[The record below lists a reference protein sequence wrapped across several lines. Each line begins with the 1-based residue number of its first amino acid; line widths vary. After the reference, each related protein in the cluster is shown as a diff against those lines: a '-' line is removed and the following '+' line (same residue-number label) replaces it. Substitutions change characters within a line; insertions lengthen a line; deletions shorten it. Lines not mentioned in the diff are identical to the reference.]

1 MDTIQIL
8 ILTYIF
14 IFGLIFGSF
23 FNVVILRP
31 FSNESIVLPPSKC
44 PKCNHKLAWYDN
56 IPLFSFL
63 ILRAK
68 CRYCKEPISWQYPL
82 VELLTGIMFV
92 CTYLKFGFTW
102 ECLFTIIVL
111 SFFIIMSGTDF
122 KGQCV
127 YTIHFVPF
135 IVICIIY
142 GIIKAAPT
150 GNYLDPA
157 LGLLIG
163 TLLMEL
169 YARSG
174 YLFKYEDR
182 VCGDGDSYIVAG
194 IGAFLGLA
202 STLVSLVLAVII
214 QALWSFPMIIIK
226 FIRNKKYSQIL
237 TMFVFIFIVVSFC
250 IIDRLGG
257 FESFIIYI
265 TYVLLMCAYAM
276 KVCTEL
282 VESTK
287 LKEGGI
293 SLPFGPAIF
302 LGAALMIFFG
312 DAIIETLRNIDWLN
326 TTFNWLDN
334 ITDWHYVIDR
344 IKNIF

>member
-8 ILTYIF
+8 ILTYFF

-68 CRYCKEPISWQYPL
+68 CRYCKEPISWQYPF
-82 VELLTGIMFV
+82 VEFLTGVMFV
-92 CTYLKFGFTW
+92 CSYLKFGLSW
-102 ECLFTIIVL
+102 ECLFAIIIL

-122 KGQCV
+122 IGQCV
-127 YTIHFVPF
+127 YTMHFVPF
-135 IVICIIY
+135 IVVCVIF
-142 GIIKAAPT
+142 GLIKAVQT
-150 GNYLDPA
+150 GNYLDPM
-157 LGLLIG
+157 LGLFIG
-163 TLLMEL
+163 TILMEL

-174 YLFKYEDR
+174 YLFKYKDR
-182 VCGDGDSYIVAG
+182 VCGEGDSYIVAG
-194 IGAFLGLA
+194 IGAFLGLT
-202 STLVSLVLAVII
+202 STLLSLVLAVLI
-214 QALWSFPMIIIK
+214 QALWSFPMIITK
-226 FIRNKKYSQIL
+226 FARNKKYSQIM

-250 IIDRLGG
+250 AIDRLGG
-257 FESFIIYI
+257 FESFAIYL
-265 TYVLLMCAYAM
+265 TYVLLMCTYAM

-287 LKEGGI
+287 LEEGGI

-302 LGAALMIFFG
+302 LGATLMIFFG
-312 DAIIETLRNIDWLN
+312 DAIIETLRNIEWLN
-326 TTFNWLDN
+326 TTFNWLDSVSN
-334 ITDWHYVIDR
+334 WQSVVDYITS
-344 IKNIF
+344 IF

>member
-1 MDTIQIL
+1 MDTLQII

-56 IPLFSFL
+56 IPLFSYI

-82 VELLTGIMFV
+82 VEFLTGAMFV
-92 CTYLKFGFTW
+92 CTYLKFGFSW
-102 ECLFTIIVL
+102 ETLFMIVAF

-122 KGQCV
+122 IGQCV
-127 YTIHFVPF
+127 FTHHYVPF
-135 IVICIIY
+135 IVVGIIY
-142 GIIKAAPT
+142 GIVKGALT

-157 LGLLIG
+157 LGLFIG
-163 TLLMEL
+163 AITMEIL
-169 YARSG
+169 ARSG
-174 YLFKYEDR
+174 YLFKIKER
-182 VCGDGDSYIVAG
+182 VFGEGDSYIAAG
-194 IGAFLGLA
+194 IGAFLGA
-202 STLVSLVLAVII
+202 KGTIIALVLAVLL
-214 QALWSFPMIIIK
+214 QALWAFPAIIIK
-226 FIRNKKYSQIL
+226 FAKNKKYSQIL
-237 TMFVFIFIVVSFC
+237 TMFVFVFIVASFIFI
-250 IIDRLGG
+250 DKLGG
-257 FESFIIYI
+257 FETYALYVTYII
-265 TYVLLMCAYAM
+265 LMCTYAY

-287 LKEGGI
+287 LDGGGI

-302 LGAALMIFFG
+302 LGAGIMIFFNEP
-312 DAIIETLRNIDWLN
+312 IITSLKNVYWLANIL
-326 TTFNWLDN
+326 
-334 ITDWHYVIDR
+334 
-344 IKNIF
+344 